1 MNKSVGVA
9 EFVDGVTTDG
19 VYMPMHQEAWTADRY
34 AQGQTISY
42 PALSTTAS
50 SSLQD
55 NSFYVSKLDVL
66 RLRNLTIGYS
76 LPQNIIKKVGM
87 SKLRVY
93 FAAQNLFTWD
103 NMKFDGF
110 DPDSN
115 QIYTKVFRSF
125 NVGLNINF

>member
-1 MNKSVGVA
+1 
-9 EFVDGVTTDG
+9 
-19 VYMPMHQEAWTADRY
+19 
-34 AQGQTISY
+34 
-42 PALSTTAS
+42 
-50 SSLQD
+50 
-55 NSFYVSKLDVL
+55 
-66 RLRNLTIGYS
+66 
-76 LPQNIIKKVGM
+76 M